1 MAKRSSKAQK
11 EAAEETNKV
20 ETPIEVT
27 EETTVTVE
35 ETTEVVS
42 EDATPEAEV
51 VADET
56 VVEEAVEEAV
66 SQAEDQPEDAPAA
79 AEEETVAE
87 VETTEGTEEV
97 APEEASEPTIEDA
110 EIIEETVTEDV
121 TETTVEE
128 PAADPEP
135 EEKPEVAAVQETPA
149 PVVTEKVIER
159 VERKGGFFPMLLGG
173 VAAAAIGFGVT
184 TYMYQVGPFA
194 AGAEAAEEE
203 SSTAQMQSDLG
214 ALSDRLNALENAAA
228 PEMPDLGPVNASVSG
243 LTDQLGALTGQIG
256 GLGEQ
261 LTALDTRLTELE
273 QRPIE
278 ASSEAAVSSFE
289 DAVAGLRKEIEDQ
302 RVQIEDMAAEAVEA
316 EKAAEETS
324 RQALARAAMTR
335 LQSSL
340 DAGTPFAPA
349 LSDLQGVSAVEVPAT
364 LSTLAEDGIPSLA
377 QLQASY
383 PDYARDAL
391 GEARALTAEGDTQE
405 RLGAFLL
412 NQLGARS
419 LEPKEGDSAD
429 AVLSRA
435 EAAVKDARLSD
446 ALSEISALPEAARA
460 AMAPWVEQA
469 QLRQDALAAAETL
482 SQNLN
487 SN

>member
-35 ETTEVVS
+35 ETTEEVTADDV
-42 EDATPEAEV
+42 TEAEV
-51 VADET
+51 VAEET
-56 VVEEAVEEAV
+56 VVEETVEEAV
-66 SQAEDQPEDAPAA
+66 SQPEDQPEEAPVA

-87 VETTEGTEEV
+87 VETTEVTEEV
-97 APEEASEPTIEDA
+97 APEQASEETIEDA
-110 EIIEETVTEDV
+110 EIIEEV
-121 TETTVEE
+121 TETPVEE
-128 PAADPEP
+128 PASAAE
-135 EEKPEVAAVQETPA
+135 PEVAAVQETPA
-149 PVVTEKVIER
+149 PAVTEKVIER

-194 AGAEAAEEE
+194 AATASEEDN
-203 SSTAQMQSDLG
+203 STAQMQSDLG

-228 PEMPDLGPVNASVSG
+228 PEMPEVPDLAPVAASVAG

-261 LTALDTRLTELE
+261 LTALDTRLTALE
-273 QRPIE
+273 QRPLDA
-278 ASSEAAVSSFE
+278 ASDAAVSSFE
-289 DAVAGLRKEIEDQ
+289 DAVAGLRQEIEDQ

-349 LSDLQGVSAVEVPAT
+349 LSDLQGVSAVEVPAA
-364 LSTLAEDGIPSLA
+364 LSTLAEDGSPSLA

>member
-27 EETTVTVE
+27 DETTVTAE
-35 ETTEVVS
+35 ETTEEVTTQDV
-42 EDATPEAEV
+42 TEAEV
-51 VADET
+51 VAEET
-56 VVEEAVEEAV
+56 VVEETVEEAV
-66 SQAEDQPEDAPAA
+66 SQPEDQPEEAPAA

-87 VETTEGTEEV
+87 VETTEVTEEV
-97 APEEASEPTIEDA
+97 APEQASEDTIEDA
-110 EIIEETVTEDV
+110 EIIEETVTEEV
-121 TETTVEE
+121 TEATVEE
-128 PAADPEP
+128 PASAPE
-135 EEKPEVAAVQETPA
+135 PEVAAAQETPA

-159 VERKGGFFPMLLGG
+159 VERKGGFFPMLFGG

-194 AGAEAAEEE
+194 ADVAAEEDN
-203 SSTAQMQSDLG
+203 STAQMQSDLG

-228 PEMPDLGPVNASVSG
+228 PEMPEVPDLAPVTASVSG

-261 LTALDTRLTELE
+261 LTALDTRLTALE

-278 ASSEAAVSSFE
+278 AASDAAVSSFE
-289 DAVAGLRKEIEDQ
+289 DAVAGLRQEIEDQ

>member
-27 EETTVTVE
+27 EETTVTAE
-35 ETTEVVS
+35 ETTEEVTTQDV
-42 EDATPEAEV
+42 TEAEV
-51 VADET
+51 VAEET
-56 VVEEAVEEAV
+56 VVEETVEEA
-66 SQAEDQPEDAPAA
+66 PAA
-79 AEEETVAE
+79 PEEQTVAE
-87 VETTEGTEEV
+87 VETTEVTEEV
-97 APEEASEPTIEDA
+97 APEQASEETIEDA
-110 EIIEETVTEDV
+110 EIIEETVTEEV
-121 TETTVEE
+121 TEATVEE
-128 PAADPEP
+128 PASAPE
-135 EEKPEVAAVQETPA
+135 PEVAAVQETPA

-194 AGAEAAEEE
+194 AATASEEDN
-203 SSTAQMQSDLG
+203 STAQMQSDLG

-228 PEMPDLGPVNASVSG
+228 PEMPDVPDLAPVTASVAG

-261 LTALDTRLTELE
+261 LTALDTRLTALE
-273 QRPIE
+273 QRPVE
-278 ASSEAAVSSFE
+278 AASDAAVSSFE
-289 DAVAGLRKEIEDQ
+289 DAVAGLRQEIEDQ

-316 EKAAEETS
+316 ERAAEETS

-349 LSDLQGVSAVEVPAT
+349 LSDLQGVSAVEVPAA